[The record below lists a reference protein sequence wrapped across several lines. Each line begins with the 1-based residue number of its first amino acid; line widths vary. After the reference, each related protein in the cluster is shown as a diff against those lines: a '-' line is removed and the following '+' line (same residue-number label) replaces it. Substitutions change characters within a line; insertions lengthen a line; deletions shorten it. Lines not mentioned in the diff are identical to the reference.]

1 MISNTVHWISL
12 RQVTKL
18 IYLTQST
25 YVKLNPIYR
34 VLYFPL
40 FSTNAGRKLKC
51 FQQSDRKMHLLLLL
65 QICCYLSHALSIYL
79 YLLFSFCSLIL
90 FFLYL
95 SLYFS
100 LSLSLSIFLSLSPSL
115 SLSIK
120 KANTKFNPSYSM
132 IKLWN
137 SLSLDLKRKKS
148 LAIFKKHYAAS
159 LSVNYNLPCTLA
171 NCNFIQQIFF
181 ASKTWF
187 SFICLLSVND
197 SLLL

>member
-1 MISNTVHWISL
+1 MINTVHWISL

-34 VLYFPL
+34 VLYFPW

-100 LSLSLSIFLSLSPSL
+100 LSLSLYLSFSL

-137 SLSLDLKRKKS
+137 SLSLDLKRKRS
-148 LAIFKKHYAAS
+148 LTNFKKHYAAS

-181 ASKTWF
+181 ASKYLVLF
-187 SFICLLSVND
+187 HLPSLGQRLSS
-197 SLLL
+197 SLS